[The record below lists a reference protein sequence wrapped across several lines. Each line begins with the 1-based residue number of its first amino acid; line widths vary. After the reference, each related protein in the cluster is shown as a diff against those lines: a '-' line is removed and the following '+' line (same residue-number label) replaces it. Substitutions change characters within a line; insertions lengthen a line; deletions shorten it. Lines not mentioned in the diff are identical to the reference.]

1 MSLRSP
7 TEDENGGIPLGTVF
21 PQFVIPAHAGI
32 QVCSPPPISLD
43 TRFRGYDGSGRL
55 AYCGS
60 SLIGHPRSV
69 FSKDR
74 TRLRSSLTVKI
85 LIFVPASES
94 RHKQFT
100 TKACVTKIFYSELA
114 RQKF

>member
-43 TRFRGYDGSGRL
+43 TAFAGMTEGV
-55 AYCGS
+55 A
-60 SLIGHPRSV
+60 
-69 FSKDR
+69 
-74 TRLRSSLTVKI
+74 
-85 LIFVPASES
+85 
-94 RHKQFT
+94 
-100 TKACVTKIFYSELA
+100 
-114 RQKF
+114 

>member
-1 MSLRSP
+1 MSLRTP

-55 AYCGS
+55 AYSGS

-69 FSKDR
+69 FSKEVAKSPARRSRNQNDR
-74 TRLRSSLTVKI
+74 LVSLV
-85 LIFVPASES
+85 
-94 RHKQFT
+94 
-100 TKACVTKIFYSELA
+100 
-114 RQKF
+114 